1 MHRHHILSTL
11 AMAAGLTAVYYGL
24 IGVAHLVYAL
34 GWYAG
39 APA

>member
-1 MHRHHILSTL
+1 MHRHHILSTAAL
-11 AMAAGLTAVYYGL
+11 AVAMLAVYYGI
-24 IGVAHLVYAL
+24 IGVFHLAFAL